1 VKSCPRFRFCL
12 GALGWLGSAVLL
24 PLTTRAQERVPG
36 RMYAVSVEGDF
47 RRTED
52 GRLVPVAI
60 GESFAASRT
69 TLELAEKSRASLIF
83 SNNTGVFFSPG
94 TRIVVE
100 RFEHAPFIADPN
112 RMDDEPAAS
121 NFTGRLLA
129 GTAALCF
136 PKQVFGSTVL
146 LQIPQATLNLHGSRI
161 AVEVTDACSIAYV
174 VDGTVTVLRGSEDKT
189 GEVVGSGQM
198 VTIIPG
204 AGPQYPLV
212 QAEPLPDAKMGRLNE
227 MMASACLSRHTVFF
241 ARPEDPRRV
250 VTPPPVEPNPT
261 VSLDRLP

>member
-1 VKSCPRFRFCL
+1 MALL
-12 GALGWLGSAVLL
+12 GLAALL
-24 PLTTRAQERVPG
+24 PLNSRAQERVPG
-36 RMYAVSVEGDF
+36 RLYAVSVEGDF

-52 GRLVPVAI
+52 GRFVPVAL

-69 TLELAEKSRASLIF
+69 TLELAAKSRASLIF

-94 TRIVVE
+94 TRLVVD

-121 NFTGRLLA
+121 SFTGRLLA
-129 GTAALCF
+129 GTIAFCF

-161 AVEVTDACSIAYV
+161 AVEVTDARAVAYV
-174 VDGTVTVLRGSEDKT
+174 LDGTVTILRGSEDKS
-189 GEVVGSGQM
+189 GQVAGSGQM
-198 VTIIPG
+198 VTITPG

-212 QAEPLPDAKMGRLNE
+212 EAEPLPDAKGAALNE

-250 VTPPPVEPNPT
+250 VTPPPAEPNPT